1 MRYWFLIIIIFLPI
15 SLMAQGLDLT
25 GRISFRIQNVSYDE
39 TSEIKSDSV
48 SSDDYGKTTLVPGL
62 HQYLNVALF
71 GRTREMDLTLLAD
84 LRNNA
89 WNKLEGRNLNRISR
103 FTLNIRIRTHEIILG
118 DYFES
123 MSESFLQ
130 SREIR
135 GLKYATHVESVFGA
149 KSFVSFLGVGG
160 VVQPAISEGDH
171 LVDLYKQYE
180 TAGQFRRWMA
190 AGNLRG
196 GVKGMVDIGIK
207 YLWAKDDESSIE
219 ESINDPIANRV
230 LGGDLYL
237 YFWNRN
243 VRLFAEYLVSEK
255 DTVGSE
261 IFKDNAYTGG
271 VDFSYNTFKFILS
284 YQKYG
289 FQYFTAGYPFLETD
303 RKGFRG
309 QIIYAIPQAVSFL
322 TDIETYQNNLDNL
335 AYAPTTKTNIVD
347 FGVTTLMPDWPEI
360 TLILGVR
367 KDVSDELLNQ
377 EEEVRKTDKM
387 TSKIE
392 GRLGFNFNSTRFLI
406 SGIYQDLDDK
416 SLIPSSEPLGTKQI
430 ISSLNFYTQSSQLFF
445 ISGGAVYS
453 DLKMTNDLKNTNL
466 YIYESNRW
474 DIIPRVLKLETTIT
488 YVKNKADG
496 GGTQDNLGNYDQI
509 NGEIS
514 FEYFFTDQLSFKAIV
529 GTDSKN
535 FKYSTEDALKIIANP
550 EYGHS
555 YFNGNES
562 YNGVIFGGEFNWI
575 F

>member
-1 MRYWFLIIIIFLPI
+1 MRYLFLIIIIFIPI
-15 SLMAQGLDLT
+15 SLMGQGLDLT
-25 GRISFRIQNVSYDE
+25 GRISFRIQNVDYDE
-39 TSEIKSDSV
+39 TSELKPDSV
-48 SSDDYGKTTLVPGL
+48 SDDEYGKTTLVSGL
-62 HQYLNVALF
+62 HQHLNVALF

-89 WNKLEGRNLNRISR
+89 WNKLEARNLNRISR
-103 FTLNIRIRTHEIILG
+103 FTLNMRFRTHELILG

-135 GLKYATHVESVFGA
+135 GLKYAMRAESVFGA
-149 KSFVSFLGVGG
+149 NSFISFLGVGG
-160 VVQPAISEGDH
+160 VVQPAISEGDRH
-171 LVDLYKQYE
+171 IDLYKQYE

-196 GVKGMVDIGIK
+196 GVRGMVDIGIK

-230 LGGDLYL
+230 LGGDLSL

-243 VRLFAEYLVSEK
+243 IRLFAEYLVSEK
-255 DTVGSE
+255 DTIGSE
-261 IFKDNAYTGG
+261 IFNDNAYQGG
-271 VDFSYNTFKFILS
+271 VDFSFNTLKFILS

-289 FQYFTAGYPFLETD
+289 YQYFTAGYPFLETD

-335 AYAPTTKTNIVD
+335 TYVPITKTNIVD
-347 FGVTTLMPDWPEI
+347 FGVTTLIPDWPEI
-360 TLILGVR
+360 ALILGVR
-367 KDVSDELLNQ
+367 KDLSDEILNQ
-377 EEEVRKTDKM
+377 DEEVSKTNKM

-430 ISSLNFYTQSSQLFF
+430 ISSLNFYTHSSQFFF

-509 NGEIS
+509 NAEIS
-514 FEYFFTDQLSFKAIV
+514 FEYFFTDRLSFKAIV
-529 GTDSKN
+529 GTDSKK
-535 FKYSTEDALKIIANP
+535 FKYSTEDALKIIADP

-555 YFNGNES
+555 CFNGNES
-562 YNGVIFGGEFNWI
+562 YNGLIFGGEFNWM